1 MKSMKT
7 LIRGF
12 QSVLFLLAAVL
23 FLAGGCGRSSSHE
36 NANVIV
42 IVLDALRRDHIGA
55 FGSDKGLSPYMD
67 RFAEEGFCFHN
78 AVAPCSWTKPSI
90 ASLMTGLYPSHHG
103 AVGTHRNLQSLIA
116 LNGQFTTLAERLSE
130 EGYRTAAFI
139 TNPVLIPHF
148 GFDQGFQ
155 EFTQPA
161 GDAKE
166 LLNRASQW
174 IEAREEGEKFFLY
187 LHLIDPHA
195 PYYPPEEYRKK
206 YVLCDPGEKTI
217 KTWIGDPLEIEAWV
231 LQYFRWKMNDSAGP
245 FRFDFEQLYY
255 DLGGEGTVDG
265 ELDSSGIKKRLYL
278 DFSGPEDPELRKRV
292 EYLVRLYEGEVAY
305 TNDSLDAFFTALE
318 KKGVL
323 GSTLVAITADH
334 GEAFLEHGVWGHSL
348 DVHAEQV
355 NIPLVFRIPEDGG
368 AIKGRCD
375 APVSLV
381 DVYPTLLD
389 MLGLFLPPDLDGVSL
404 WPIIR
409 RQEASMLDGR
419 LVFSELVNQH
429 EHNTAAVSPR
439 GKLIRK
445 RDMEGRVRWKY
456 FDAGDPG
463 ESAPLDP
470 LPSGGEISAMKR
482 GIESLLRDRWPAF
495 EKGGEVEPI
504 PKEVLEE
511 LKKMGY

>member
-1 MKSMKT
+1 MKAFIMGC
-7 LIRGF
+7 R
-12 QSVLFLLAAVL
+12 SVFILLAGIL
-23 FLAGGCGRSSSHE
+23 FLAEGCGRPSSHE

-42 IVLDALRRDHIGA
+42 IVIDALRRDHIGA
-55 FGSDKGLSPYMD
+55 YGSGKGLSPHMD
-67 RFAEEGFCFHN
+67 QFAEEGFRFHN

-103 AVGTHRNLQSLIA
+103 AVGTHRNLMSLIA
-116 LNGQFTTLAERLSE
+116 LNEQFTTLAERLSK
-130 EGYRTAAFI
+130 EGYRTAALI

-174 IEAREEGEKFFLY
+174 IDAREEGEKFFLY

-195 PYYPPEEYRKK
+195 PYFPPDEYRKK
-206 YVLCDPGEKTI
+206 HVQCDPGEKTI
-217 KTWIGDPLEIEAWV
+217 KTWTGDPLEIEAWV
-231 LQYFRWKMNDSAGP
+231 LQYHRWKMKDTAGR

-255 DLGGEGTVDG
+255 DLGGEGTVNG

-278 DFSGPEDPELRKRV
+278 DFSGPEDSELQKRI

-305 TNDSLDAFFTALE
+305 TNDSLDAFFKALE
-318 KKGVL
+318 GKGVL
-323 GSTLVAITADH
+323 GNSLVAITADH

-355 NIPLVFRIPEDGG
+355 NIPLIFRIPEDGG

-375 APVSLV
+375 EPVSLV

-389 MLGLFLPPDLDGVSL
+389 MLGLPPPPDLDGVSL

-409 RQEASMLDGR
+409 QGDTSMLESR
-419 LVFSELVNQH
+419 IVFSELVNQH
-429 EHNTAAVSPR
+429 EHNTAAVSPK

-445 RDMEGRVRWKY
+445 RDMEGRVHWKY
-456 FDAGDPG
+456 YDAKDPN

-470 LPSGGEISAMKR
+470 LPSERNISAMKR

-495 EKGGEVEPI
+495 EKEGEAKPI
-504 PKEVLEE
+504 PVEVLEE
-511 LKKMGY
+511 LMKMGY